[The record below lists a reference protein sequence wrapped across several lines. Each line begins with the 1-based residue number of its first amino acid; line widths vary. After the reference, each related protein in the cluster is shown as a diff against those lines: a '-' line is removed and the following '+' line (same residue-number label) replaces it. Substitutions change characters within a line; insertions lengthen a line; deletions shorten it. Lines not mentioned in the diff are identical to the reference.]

1 MLGVVSKLMVF
12 RTISSNFVWILGKN
26 IHNWRVKTSFS
37 RMSTTICL
45 CQPFLFQFLLYVRF
59 KKTSNVLN
67 LVTSEH
73 VPQVNVQIHIVV
85 VLKNTKC
92 SKHIREVAKVV
103 PAAHVLNPLS
113 LGTRRSSH
121 KTTSPQVMS
130 EGDARLLLM
139 LWELSHC
146 ARTLEWRELSRYT
159 RRSSFTKL
167 ATVGM
172 KPPPKDTYALG
183 LPLQKEV

>member
-1 MLGVVSKLMVF
+1 MLNNYFPLQIYSYLYYINDDDDDDDNNHSKLLNVQIKMLGVVSKLMVF

-26 IHNWRVKTSFS
+26 IHNWRVKPSFS

-45 CQPFLFQFLLYVRF
+45 CWPFLFQFLLYVRF

-67 LVTSEH
+67 LVPSEH
-73 VPQVNVQIHIVV
+73 VPQVNVQIHIVVV

-113 LGTRRSSH
+113 LGTRSVA
-121 KTTSPQVMS
+121 QQ
-130 EGDARLLLM
+130 G
-139 LWELSHC
+139 LS
-146 ARTLEWRELSRYT
+146 
-159 RRSSFTKL
+159 
-167 ATVGM
+167 
-172 KPPPKDTYALG
+172 
-183 LPLQKEV
+183 